1 MGAFVG
7 LALIALLVLP
17 SFWVKRVLK
26 RYSTPIPDMPGTGG
40 ELARHL
46 IERFGLQGVTV
57 IRDPQPMNNRYE
69 PGTRRV
75 CLSADVH
82 DGKSLTAV
90 AVAAHEVG
98 HAIQHA
104 RGEPIY
110 RLHGRIWPV
119 ATACTRFGQMMLGIT
134 PLVLMVVKAP
144 VILSLGL
151 IAVVVALLASLV
163 LKATLLPLEFDAS
176 FNKALPILAEGYVPK
191 DNLPAVKKVL
201 RAAAMTYVASA
212 LIDGLMIWRIFRP
225 R

>member
-1 MGAFVG
+1 MPPD
-7 LALIALLVLP
+7 L
-17 SFWVKRVLK
+17 VKRVLK

-46 IERFGLQGVTV
+46 IERFALDGVTV
-57 IRDPQPMNNRYE
+57 VRDPQPDSNRYE

-75 CLSADVH
+75 CLSSDVY

-119 ATACTRFGQMMLGIT
+119 ATACTRFGQMMLGVT
-134 PLVLMVVKAP
+134 PLILIIVKAP
-144 VILSLGL
+144 VILTLGL
-151 IAVVVALLASLV
+151 VVVVVALLASLA

-176 FNKALPILAEGYVPK
+176 FNKALPILAEGYVPRQ
-191 DNLPAVKKVL
+191 DLPVVKKIL
-201 RAAAMTYVASA
+201 RAAALTYVASA